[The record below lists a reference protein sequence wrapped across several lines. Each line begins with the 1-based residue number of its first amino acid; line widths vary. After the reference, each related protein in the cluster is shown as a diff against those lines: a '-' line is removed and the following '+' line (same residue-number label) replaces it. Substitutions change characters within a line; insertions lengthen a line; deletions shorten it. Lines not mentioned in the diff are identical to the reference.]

1 MSNEE
6 YRKYIREMIDQL
18 ENEDDLRKI
27 YNKVHRY
34 FVREGALPCAQKEDY
49 SMGEVSK
56 QLIIEM
62 VKRIDDSD
70 EKFLR
75 QIYTILKR
83 HLERM

>member
-1 MSNEE
+1 MFEIPIDNLYFSE
-6 YRKYIREMIDQL
+6 YIYI
-18 ENEDDLRKI
+18 
-27 YNKVHRY
+27 
-34 FVREGALPCAQKEDY
+34 KEFRDVFLL
-49 SMGEVSK
+49 GTEVLHMKELSK

-83 HLERM
+83 HLERAQGKH

>member
-1 MSNEE
+1 M
-6 YRKYIREMIDQL
+6 
-18 ENEDDLRKI
+18 
-27 YNKVHRY
+27 
-34 FVREGALPCAQKEDY
+34 GEDY
-49 SMGEVSK
+49 CVRNSDAQEKNLSQKEVSK

>member
-1 MSNEE
+1 M
-6 YRKYIREMIDQL
+6 
-18 ENEDDLRKI
+18 
-27 YNKVHRY
+27 
-34 FVREGALPCAQKEDY
+34 GEDY
-49 SMGEVSK
+49 CVRNSDAQEKNLSQKEVSK

-83 HLERM
+83 HLERMYRSREEAERMNA